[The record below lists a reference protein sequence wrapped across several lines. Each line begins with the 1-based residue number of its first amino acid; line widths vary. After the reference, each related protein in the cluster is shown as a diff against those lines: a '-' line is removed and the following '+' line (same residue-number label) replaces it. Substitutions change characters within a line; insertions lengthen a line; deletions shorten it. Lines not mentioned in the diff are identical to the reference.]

1 MRATFYVCLVVLLS
15 VGGLYTAIV
24 PPRPIAAQ
32 SGETGADV
40 VAAVNAYRVSQ
51 GKAALPVDGTL
62 MVAAQV
68 QADWM
73 ATIHR
78 GSHRGPGDSMPGDRA
93 LAAGFV
99 GGRSVSENVAGGTLG
114 FMTAAMVVE
123 HIWTPSMG
131 HRLTMLADAT
141 HIGAGVASDS
151 ENTYFALLIGDARG
165 GGIGALDATMVASQ
179 GGAPETPPGTP
190 APTAY
195 YVAPIIR
202 ATPDEQGTITHKVGV
217 GQTAWA
223 IAAIYGVDLE
233 TMLQIN
239 GLQRPVYLHP
249 GDEIIV
255 KLGPNATPPPRA
267 PTSHTVQDGESA
279 WTIAAH
285 YGITLDALLEANG
298 LERPAILQPGDV
310 LTIPPP
316 QPATT
321 PTPET

>member
-1 MRATFYVCLVVLLS
+1 MRAASILCLVAILIT
-15 VGGLYTAIV
+15 GGLHTVIA
-24 PPRPIAAQ
+24 PPRTVVAQ

-51 GKAALPVDGTL
+51 GRAALPVDGTL

-78 GSHRGPGDSMPGDRA
+78 GSHRGPNDSMPQDRA
-93 LAAGFV
+93 NAAAY
-99 GGRSVSENVAGGTLG
+99 GGSVRENVAGGTLG
-114 FMTAAMVVE
+114 FMTAALVVE
-123 HIWTPSMG
+123 KIWQPSMG

-141 HIGAGVASDS
+141 HIGAGVAADS
-151 ENTYFALLIGDARG
+151 ENTYYALLIGDMRG
-165 GGIGALDATMVASQ
+165 AGIGALDATMVASQ
-179 GGAPETPPGTP
+179 GGTSDTPPSTP

-202 ATPDEQGTITHKVGV
+202 ATPDEQGTITHKVGI

-239 GLQRPVYLHP
+239 GLQRPVFLHP
-249 GDEIIV
+249 GDTIIV
-255 KLGPNATPPPRA
+255 ELGPNATPPPRV
-267 PTSHTVQDGESA
+267 PRSHTVQESESA
-279 WTIAAH
+279 WTIAAT
-285 YGITLDALLEANG
+285 YGITLDELLAANG